1 MNEAKLREYAELIVK
16 IGANVQKGQRVRLQ
30 TGVDQVQL
38 ATMVTEECYKAGA
51 SYVEVIWEC
60 GPINKLNYQYA
71 SAETLGTVQ
80 TWEEERLKQMTVDL
94 PVRIFIDSSDPD
106 ELAGISADLL
116 STVRQMRGKVTKKYR
131 DQLDGKHQWLIV
143 AAPLRV
149 YTETAHNALTLPDYF
164 SHRFEDKSRML
175 RIISAV
181 VILLF
186 FAIYSAS
193 GMVASARLFEIVLDL
208 PYSTALIFG
217 TFATLAYVFLGGF
230 LAVSWTD
237 TIQAAMMCL
246 ALIIAPVAVM
256 IDLGG
261 FSATVEQVRSV
272 DPTHLNMLQG
282 QTFIGVISLLAW
294 GLGYFGQPHILV
306 RFMAA
311 KNASV
316 MPRACKISMIW
327 LIFSLSGAVAAGFF
341 GSAFFSAHPDLGKA
355 VAENHE
361 RVFMILSTTLFNPWI
376 GGILLSAILAAVMST
391 LSCQLLVCSSVLT
404 EDFYRAF
411 IRPHAAQRELV
422 WIGRLTVVAVSAVA
436 ILIATDPNN
445 LVLSLVSYAWGG
457 FGASFGP
464 IIILSLLWK
473 GVTRNGA
480 LVGIIVGAL
489 TVLVWHQ
496 GAWWGM
502 YEIIPGFVLSFIAI
516 IVVSLLDPN
525 KPSATMIETF
535 DKVQHKLEDVKKQLA

>member
-1 MNEAKLREYAELIVK
+1 MNFSPISITFFAYLVVMVAVGLVAWRYTKNFNDYILGGRRL
-16 IGANVQKGQRVRLQ
+16 GAV
-30 TGVDQVQL
+30 
-38 ATMVTEECYKAGA
+38 VTALSVGA
-51 SYVEVIWEC
+51 SDMSGWLLMGLPGAVFLSGICESWIAI
-60 GPINKLNYQYA
+60 GLA
-71 SAETLGTVQ
+71 LGT
-80 TWEEERLKQMTVDL
+80 
-94 PVRIFIDSSDPD
+94 
-106 ELAGISADLL
+106 LAN
-116 STVRQMRGKVTKKYR
+116 
-131 DQLDGKHQWLIV
+131 WLIV

-164 SHRFEDKSRML
+164 SHRFEDKSRLL

-193 GMVASARLFEIVLDL
+193 GMVASARLFEFVLDL

-261 FSATVEQVRSV
+261 FTATIEQVRSV

-404 EDFYRAF
+404 EDFYRVF

-422 WIGRLTVVAVSAVA
+422 WIGRLTVVAVSVVA

-489 TVLVWHQ
+489 TVLIWHQ